1 MHEMELENA
10 KFTSAARLWVSSISV
25 SLGAVYRTYA
35 VSNYEDLVSSWTRAE
50 YAEWARVYRDRD
62 GTGLFKLNGLRNSG
76 PCQSALVTNLSI
88 WLRSKNEEIYHTNQV
103 PL

>member
-35 VSNYEDLVSSWTRAE
+35 VSNYEDLVSSWTRMRRLPCAI
-50 YAEWARVYRDRD
+50 AIPPLNDCRLLVRV
-62 GTGLFKLNGLRNSG
+62 
-76 PCQSALVTNLSI
+76 ALLVVDL
-88 WLRSKNEEIYHTNQV
+88 
-103 PL
+103 